1 MTTAHHERIV
11 LGYVRVSTDRQAK
24 RGRSLADQRR
34 RLKAYSEWKLGIELP
49 DEQIYS
55 DPGMSG
61 RWTVRQVPLPE
72 ARVRPQ
78 LSGLVERCMEAG
90 VEALIIDTIDRL
102 GRDPYVCM
110 GIQRHLEPHGT
121 RVLVADGDHD
131 FSNPEDE
138 LVLTVQMGLARSEVQ
153 KMSRRSKRAQ
163 EERRAAGYPP
173 WGKTAFGWRWLTDDE
188 FRASGEPFR
197 GIARVDPEAE
207 WVAWIFDQYLR
218 RGRVILDICEELNH
232 RNTPF
237 RDSRV
242 EWQSWRV
249 REVLGNFTHAGLVM
263 DNEGELKPGAHFEQ
277 RIIDPDVWSS
287 VQDLRSERSTRGPRA
302 LSQRDAPLLGI
313 ARCGACGRRLQLHR
327 DRDKTLYYVCPKP
340 QEGEDR
346 VCPGLSKRADV
357 IETVVAD
364 FIRQTA
370 AAPKLRG
377 MIEDEASVRLTQHRD
392 TIRTRRDELEA
403 KLQKMDSRLEHAA
416 ERLTDG
422 TFSAEAFAH
431 IDRTWRDDRQSVEAE
446 LAETEQKLDAGDA
459 EERRVQRVMDA
470 LDAFTETWERLQ
482 APQIRQLMMSMV
494 QELVVRPHEDGAA
507 TVRLKCYYMPEMTQH
522 IPHLSRAVGCDD
534 ERLASLTR
542 TDLAFLALWAKG
554 MSVPEIDKAR
564 GMKPGSSYSRVHLIR
579 QRTGIR
585 DLDALARLAAP
596 LIEQYR
602 LLLPTDCKCAEVDRA
617 PDLEPT
623 DRQLEVARL
632 LADGMTYTAV
642 AERLGP
648 TPSTIRRHM
657 CALRERLGAET
668 NPEALM
674 LLTQQGRL

>member
-1 MTTAHHERIV
+1 MATAHHERIV
-11 LGYVRVSTDRQAK
+11 LGYVRVSTDRQVE
-24 RGRSLADQRR
+24 RGRSLDDQRR
-34 RLKAYSEWKLGIELP
+34 RLKQYVRDKFALELG
-49 DEQIYS
+49 DDGIYA
-55 DPGMSG
+55 DAGASG
-61 RWTVRQVPLPE
+61 GLTVRQLPFGE
-72 ARVRPQ
+72 GPVREN
-78 LSGLVERCMEAG
+78 LSDLVDRCIKGE
-90 VEALIIDTIDRL
+90 VDALVIDTLDRL
-102 GRDPYVCM
+102 ARDIFVCY
-110 GIQRHLEPHGT
+110 GIQRLLEPYGT
-121 RVLVADGDHD
+121 SVIVADGDLD
-131 FSNPEDE
+131 FTNPGDE
-138 LVLTVQMGLARSEVQ
+138 MLIGFHALLSQVELSKMRHRSTRGQ
-153 KMSRRSKRAQ
+153 A
-163 EERRAAGYPP
+163 ERRAAGYPP
-173 WGKTAFGWRWLTDDE
+173 WGKIAFGWRWLTDEE
-188 FRASGEPFR
+188 FRASCEPFR

-218 RGRVILDICEELNH
+218 RGRVILDICEELND
-232 RNTPF
+232 RKTPF
-237 RDSRV
+237 RDSEV

-263 DNEGELKPGAHFEQ
+263 DNEGEPKPGAHFEQ
-277 RIIDPDVWSS
+277 RIIDPDDWHR
-287 VQDLRSERSTRGPRA
+287 VQDLRRERSTRGPRA

-313 ARCGACGRRLQLHR
+313 ARCGACGQRLQLHR
-327 DRDKTLYYVCPKP
+327 DRDKTLYYVCPRP

-364 FIRQTA
+364 FIRHTA
-370 AAPKLRG
+370 AAPKLRA
-377 MIEDEASVRLTQHRD
+377 MIEDEASVRLTEHRD

-403 KLQKMDSRLEHAA
+403 ELQEMDSRLERAA

-422 TFSAEAFAH
+422 TLSAEAFAH
-431 IDRTWRDDRQSVEAE
+431 IDRTWRDDRQSAEAE

-470 LDAFTETWERLQ
+470 LDAFTQTWERLQ
-482 APQIRQLMMSMV
+482 APQIRQLLMSMV
-494 QELVVRPHEDGAA
+494 QELIVRPHEDGAA
-507 TVRLKCYYMPEMTQH
+507 TVRLTCYYMPEMTQH

-542 TDLAFLALWAKG
+542 ADLAFLALWAKG

-564 GMKPGSSYSRVHLIR
+564 GMKCGSSYSRVHLIR

-602 LLLPTDCKCAEVDRA
+602 LLLPTDCKCAEFDRV

-632 LADGMTYTAV
+632 LADGMTYTEV

-668 NPEALM
+668 NPRALM